1 MSDTGRTKSSSER
14 WAEFR
19 FGVVGQLLSSPPAR
33 GSLRAALR
41 ELSDRTWKHPVTGE
55 PARYGV
61 ATIERW
67 YYCSLRERGSV
78 VQALQR
84 KSRAD
89 IGKSRVLDDAVKTLL
104 RAQHR
109 EHSSWS
115 YRLHADNMA
124 VELESRGMA
133 VPSRE
138 AVRRWMQNCGL
149 FKTSRCRGQN
159 RQGAIAA
166 RDRAAAREVRSY
178 ENEYVCG
185 LWHLDFHHCSR
196 QILLRAGKWQTPIC
210 VAVLDDHSRL
220 ACHVQWYLHETA
232 ENLVHG
238 FSQAVQKRGLPRAL
252 LSDNGSAMVSAEF
265 TEGLLALGIVGE
277 TTLPYSPYQNG
288 KQERFFGILEGRLI
302 AMLESCAE
310 LSLAELNDATCSWVE
325 MEYNRTLH
333 EEIGEAP
340 LTRFLQGKSVSRPSP
355 SSEALRL
362 AFRRV
367 VSRRQRRTDG
377 TVSLEGKRFELPER
391 YRHMQEVRVRYA
403 TWDLSLVHLVDP
415 QTGVLLCPLYPLD
428 KTSNAS
434 AMRREVLPRD
444 EVLSPPTGGI
454 APLLKKLMA
463 DYAATGLPPAYL
475 PKPEDEENS

>member
-1 MSDTGRTKSSSER
+1 MGDDGTTKSSSER

-33 GSLRAALR
+33 GLLRAALM
-41 ELSDRTWKHPVTGE
+41 ELSDRTWKHPFTGE
-55 PARYGV
+55 PTRYGV

-67 YYCSLRERGSV
+67 YYRSQRERGSI
-78 VQALQR
+78 VQALRR
-84 KSRAD
+84 KSRTD
-89 IGKSRVLDDAVKTLL
+89 VGRSRALDDTVKNLL
-104 RAQHR
+104 RAQHH
-109 EHSSWS
+109 EHPSWS
-115 YRLHADNMA
+115 YRLHADNVA
-124 VELESRGMA
+124 AELESRGVA

-149 FKTSRCRGQN
+149 FKTARCRGRN
-159 RQGAIAA
+159 RQGALAA
-166 RDRAAAREVRSY
+166 RERAAAREVRSY

-196 QILLRAGKWQTPIC
+196 QVLLRAGKWQTPIC
-210 VAVLDDHSRL
+210 VAVLDDHSRV
-220 ACHVQWYLHETA
+220 ACHVQWYLHENA
-232 ENLVHG
+232 ENLAHAL
-238 FSQAVQKRGLPRAL
+238 SQAVQKRGLPRAL
-252 LSDNGSAMVSAEF
+252 LTDNGSPMVSAEF
-265 TEGLLALGIVGE
+265 TEGLLALGIIAE

-288 KQERFFGILEGRLI
+288 KQERFFGILEGRLL
-302 AMLESCAE
+302 AMLEGCAE
-310 LSLAELNDATCSWVE
+310 LSLSELNDATCSWVE
-325 MEYNRTLH
+325 MEYNRSPH
-333 EEIGEAP
+333 EEIGDAP

-355 SSEALRL
+355 GSEELRL
-362 AFRRV
+362 AFRRA

-377 TVSLEGKRFELPER
+377 TVSIEGKRFELPER

-434 AMRREVLPRD
+434 AMRREVLPRGAP
-444 EVLSPPTGGI
+444 LPPPSGGM

-475 PKPEDEENS
+475 PKPDEEEES